1 MSCGAQ
7 LDRSGLSASEHEMLL
22 KLVESMIVT
31 VEQQCLDRH
40 LLPVFKRF
48 LSGNKF
54 GAVVDG
60 MNVALWGHQ
69 HKYSFDHK
77 VVC

>member
-1 MSCGAQ
+1 
-7 LDRSGLSASEHEMLL
+7 MLL
-22 KLVESMIVT
+22 KLVESMIET
-31 VEQQCLDRH
+31 VEQQCLDKH
-40 LLPVFKRF
+40 LLPVFKKF

-69 HKYSFDHK
+69 HKYSFDHR
-77 VVC
+77 VVCSIDPRASPLDRRSKIIE